1 MPVAVEFIITSDD
14 AIYSECGRY
23 VVIKGFST
31 AYGCAVY
38 RACRTSD
45 ERDWNIVLGEFFKL
59 PYAID
64 ACERD
69 AKAPCIGAA
78 RVTISET
85 GTA

>member
-1 MPVAVEFIITSDD
+1 MAVEFIITSDD

-38 RACRTSD
+38 RACRASD
-45 ERDWNIVLGEFFKL
+45 ERDWNLVLGEFFKL

-69 AKAPCIGAA
+69 AEAPCVGEVRAKTSM
-78 RVTISET
+78 VGT
-85 GTA
+85 GSP